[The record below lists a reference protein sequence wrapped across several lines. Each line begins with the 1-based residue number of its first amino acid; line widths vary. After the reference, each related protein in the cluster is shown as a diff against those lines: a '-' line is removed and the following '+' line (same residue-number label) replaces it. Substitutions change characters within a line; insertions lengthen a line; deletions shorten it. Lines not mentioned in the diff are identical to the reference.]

1 MTHLVPSRPRLL
13 PLVVFFVAIAF
24 LGLMFGALV
33 VYVPLGKSR
42 AVCDQAVDTL
52 LHSKDPVEVTRAG
65 FIVQRLE
72 CSISRRLP

>member
-1 MTHLVPSRPRLL
+1 MTHLAPSRPSLL
-13 PLVVFFVAIAF
+13 PLVLVFVAMAF
-24 LGLMFGALV
+24 LGLMLGGLV

-42 AVCDQAVDTL
+42 ALCDQAVDTL

-65 FIVQRLE
+65 FIVHRLE